1 MNAVA
6 TETKTEEA
14 KAERVPSSLDFS
26 AYVDRAE
33 VEDLLYHEAE
43 LLDTWKLHE
52 WLALF
57 TEDASYYVPSA
68 DLPRDASSDTS
79 LFYIADD
86 AVRLRERV
94 IRLLKKTAHSEYPR
108 SRTRHLVSNVRI
120 LHAGADGIGVAAA
133 FITHRIKFG
142 TNDSFIGSH
151 HYRLRRVD
159 GQLRIV
165 EKRVFLDLE
174 NLRPHGRVSILL

>member
-6 TETKTEEA
+6 IEKEPL
-14 KAERVPSSLDFS
+14 RIPSSADF
-26 AYVDRAE
+26 AAHVTRAE

-43 LLDTWKLHE
+43 LLDTWQLHE

-57 TEDASYYVPSA
+57 TEDGSYYVPSV
-68 DLPRDASSDTS
+68 DLPRTASSDDS

-86 AVRLRERV
+86 SVRLRERV
-94 IRLLKKTAHSEYPR
+94 IRLMKKTAHSEYPR

-120 LHAGADGIGVAAA
+120 LEANADEIRIAAA
-133 FITHRIKFG
+133 FVTYRIKFG
-142 TNDSFIGSH
+142 SSDAYVGST
-151 HYRLRRVD
+151 HYRLRRID

-165 EKRVFLDLE
+165 EKRCFLDLE
-174 NLRPHGRVSILL
+174 ALRPHGRVSIIL

>member
-6 TETKTEEA
+6 IEKEPL
-14 KAERVPSSLDFS
+14 RIPSSSDF
-26 AYVDRAE
+26 AAFVTRPE
-33 VEDLLYHEAE
+33 VEDLLFHEAE
-43 LLDTWKLHE
+43 LLDTWQLHE

-57 TEDASYYVPSA
+57 TEDGTYYVPST
-68 DLPRDASSDTS
+68 DLPRTASADDS

-86 AVRLRERV
+86 PVRLHERV
-94 IRLLKKTAHSEYPR
+94 IRLMKKTAHSEYPR

-120 LHAGADGIGVAAA
+120 LDADADEIRVASA
-133 FITHRIKFG
+133 FVTYRMKFG
-142 TNDSFIGSH
+142 SSDAFIGST

-174 NLRPHGRVSILL
+174 ALRPHGRVSIIL

>member
-6 TETKTEEA
+6 ID
-14 KAERVPSSLDFS
+14 KAPLRTPSSAEFS
-26 AYVDRAE
+26 AYVTRTE
-33 VEDLLYHEAE
+33 VEDFLYHEAE
-43 LLDTWKLHE
+43 LLDTWQLHE

-57 TEDASYYVPSA
+57 TEDGSYYVPST
-68 DLPRDASSDTS
+68 DLPRTASADDS

-86 AVRLRERV
+86 PVRLRERV
-94 IRLLKKTAHSEYPR
+94 VRLMKKTAHSEYPR

-120 LHAGADGIGVAAA
+120 LAANDDEIQVAAA
-133 FITHRIKFG
+133 FATWRMKFG
-142 TNDSFIGSH
+142 SNDVYVGSN
-151 HYRLRRVD
+151 HYRLRRID

-174 NLRPHGRVSILL
+174 ALRPHGRVSIIL

>member
-6 TETKTEEA
+6 KQA
-14 KAERVPSSLDFS
+14 PQPRIPSSADFAQFVS
-26 AYVDRAE
+26 RIE

-43 LLDTWKLHE
+43 LLDTWELHA

-57 TEDASYYVPSA
+57 TEDATYYVPSA

-94 IRLLKKTAHSEYPR
+94 IRLLKKTAHSEYPK
-108 SRTRHLVSNVRI
+108 SRTRHLYSNVRI
-120 LHAGADGIGVAAA
+120 LSADAEEIRVAAA
-133 FITHRIKFG
+133 FVTWRIKFG
-142 TNDSFIGSH
+142 TNDSFVGSN
-151 HYRLRRVD
+151 HYRLRRID